1 VAGRQPKTAGVTRT
15 ACALVLALALLAGVR
30 SAHADLPTLY
40 VGYNSADCTFKL
52 TNDNGTT
59 FTTIAPGTYQLSIT
73 TPDPFGLF
81 GNSGAGDLQACRGYV
96 QFRLTGPGVSLFTTL
111 DYGDAASEL
120 YSETFKAG
128 GTYTLQDDGNIANTR
143 RTFTVAASGPAVTT
157 SSSPSTTSSGGAAV
171 AFRGVL
177 DVSVSARG
185 TLVVTRKGEKIG
197 GLKAGRY
204 TFSVHD
210 GSKKLGFSIQGPAAK
225 PQAVT
230 NGVYIGFRDLGVVLT
245 PGRWTFFVPGG
256 PSTSFGVVR

>member
-1 VAGRQPKTAGVTRT
+1 MARGASALAVT
-15 ACALVLALALLAGVR
+15 LALLAGVGGAR
-30 SAHADLPTLY
+30 ADLPTLY
-40 VGYNSADCTFKL
+40 VGYNTADCTFKL
-52 TNDNGTT
+52 TNDSGATV
-59 FTTIAPGTYQLSIT
+59 TTIAPGTYQVSVT

-81 GNSGAGDLQACRGYV
+81 GNSGSADLQACRGYV

-143 RTFTVAASGPAVTT
+143 RTFSVSDSGTAPSTSSGSST
-157 SSSPSTTSSGGAAV
+157 SSSAGSAA

-177 DVSVSARG
+177 DVSLSAQG
-185 TLVVTRKGEKIG
+185 TLVVTRKGKKIG
-197 GLKAGRY
+197 GLEAGRY

-210 GSKKLGFSIQGPAAK
+210 ASKRLGFSIQPPSGK
-225 PQAVT
+225 PQTVT
-230 NGVYIGFRDLGVVLT
+230 NAVYVGFRDLAVVLT

-256 PSTSFGVVR
+256 PRTSFGVVR

>member
-1 VAGRQPKTAGVTRT
+1 MLRSAGALAATLAFVAGAAGAR
-15 ACALVLALALLAGVR
+15 
-30 SAHADLPTLY
+30 ADLPTLY
-40 VGYNSADCTFKL
+40 VGYSTADCTFRL
-52 TNDNGTT
+52 TNDGGTAV
-59 FTTIAPGTYQLSIT
+59 TTIAPGTYQVSIT

-81 GNSGAGDLQACRGYV
+81 GNSGAGDLQACKGYV

-111 DYGDAASEL
+111 DYGDSASEL

-128 GTYTLQDDGNIANTR
+128 GTYTLQDDGNVANTR
-143 RTFTVAASGPAVTT
+143 RTFTVSESGTAG
-157 SSSPSTTSSGGAAV
+157 STPPGSATSGGGGAV

-177 DVSVSARG
+177 EVSVSARG

-210 GSKKLGFSIQGPAAK
+210 GSKKLGFSLQPPAGK
-225 PQAVT
+225 PQTVT
-230 NGVYIGFRDLGVVLT
+230 NAVYVGFRDLAVVLT

-256 PSTSFGVVR
+256 AETSFGVVR